1 MYTTMLCLC
10 KKHNMQYEFCFI
22 LNISNN
28 TLNSVL
34 SSTHSSGK
42 VYIHNIIVYRF
53 RVSMPQD

>member
-1 MYTTMLCLC
+1 
-10 KKHNMQYEFCFI
+10 MQYEFCFI